1 MLCIPIFLTHRPS
14 WASMSSKITALK
26 IYLFTSSSATTSSTF
41 LAFLVTSSW
50 SSAFRFVLILVG
62 LKGVVL
68 VVLRCPAG
76 MNDVLEQVHEK
87 VNKVVESKM

>member
-1 MLCIPIFLTHRPS
+1 M
-14 WASMSSKITALK
+14 
-26 IYLFTSSSATTSSTF
+26 
-41 LAFLVTSSW
+41 
-50 SSAFRFVLILVG
+50 SSAFRFVNSNWLILVG

-87 VNKVVESKM
+87 VDKVSSRV